1 MARAI
6 TTSTATFADRV
17 NKRMSELGLTQQ
29 SLAERAGMSQAAVY
43 KIASGKTKETK
54 KITQLALA
62 LDVDLHWLA
71 TGENKNRQMSNAE
84 IIGGFSEWDSGTPL
98 MEDEVELP
106 FFREV
111 ELSAGSGKYQ
121 VLENQGNKLRF
132 AKATLRKA
140 GVTVENA
147 ACVKVSGDS
156 MEPVMPD
163 GCTVGIDISNKHV
176 RDGEIYAVDYDGQLL
191 VKRLYR
197 VIGGGLRIRSYN
209 DAEYQDVYCT
219 GDDVEKMNILG
230 RVFWWAVLR

>member
-17 NKRMSELGLTQQ
+17 NKRMAELGLTQQ

-71 TGENKNRQMSNAE
+71 TGENKNRSSSNAE

-98 MEDEVELP
+98 MDDEVELP
-106 FFREV
+106 FYREV

-132 AKATLRKA
+132 PKTTLKKV

-147 ACVKVSGDS
+147 ACVKVAGDS

-163 GCTVGIDISNKHV
+163 GCTVGIDTGNKHV
-176 RDGEIYAVDYDGQLL
+176 RDGDIYALDYDGQLL

-209 DAEYQDVYCT
+209 DIEYKDVFVT
-219 GDDVEKMNILG
+219 GDDVEKIAILG